1 MQDTQDKLEEQKL
14 RGQLEREELKEAT
27 RHFFRSLVRTGKSA
41 PLTPITRIPLK
52 PRQHFLAAGV
62 EFTRGWAALIR
73 EVADGIDRLAE
84 GGSVPAHA
92 TDGNGVLARPS
103 EDTRDTRNSARGNM
117 VVRAQDKE

>member
-27 RHFFRSLVRTGKSA
+27 RRFFHSLVRTGKSA

-73 EVADGIDRLAE
+73 EVADGIDRFATGSSAPTHATE
-84 GGSVPAHA
+84 GGS
-92 TDGNGVLARPS
+92 LPS
-103 EDTRDTRNSARGNM
+103 RSAEDARNSARGNM
-117 VVRAQDKE
+117 VVRAQDKD

>member
-27 RHFFRSLVRTGKSA
+27 SRFFHSLVRTGKSA

-73 EVADGIDRLAE
+73 EVADSIDRFAAGSSPPTRAE
-84 GGSVPAHA
+84 GGSVP
-92 TDGNGVLARPS
+92 TRPA
-103 EDTRDTRNSARGNM
+103 EDTRNSTRGNM
-117 VVRAQDKE
+117 VVRAPDK